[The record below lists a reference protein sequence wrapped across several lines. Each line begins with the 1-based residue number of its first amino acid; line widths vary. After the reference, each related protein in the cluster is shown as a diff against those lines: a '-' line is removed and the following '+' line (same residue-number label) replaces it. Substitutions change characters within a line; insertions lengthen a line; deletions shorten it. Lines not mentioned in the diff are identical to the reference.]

1 MKQKYKYPNYIINY
15 FENSHEKWIQKKDK
29 EVRETYKN
37 KKIFVDTLNNKLTV
51 SVDDYLG
58 LLENSKFSSNF

>member
-1 MKQKYKYPNYIINY
+1 MDT
-15 FENSHEKWIQKKDK
+15 KKDK